1 MSITLNLPK
10 TQYLEYSD
18 ASHRYF
24 ADGVELPSVTQILD
38 AAGLVSPFCRD
49 AEAAWRGSEVH
60 RLCAIDDGEG
70 LDMRTVPAS
79 LRGYIRAW
87 RAYRQVSGFSPILIE
102 QRVDD
107 FLYNYSGRLDRVGY
121 RNGTNFTTVLDIKT
135 SQSGAVADYV
145 RYQLVAYASALGRET
160 YERMAVSLKPDGTFN
175 VKTFPVMEYHQ
186 DLAQWRRIVKQVRE
200 KKHENDH
207 C

>member
-1 MSITLNLPK
+1 MET
-10 TQYLEYSD
+10 TAQYLEYSD
-18 ASHRYF
+18 TGHRYF

-60 RLCAIDDGEG
+60 RLCAIDDRNG

-79 LRGYIRAW
+79 LCGYVRAW
-87 RAYRQVSGFSPILIE
+87 RKYRQDSGFSHSLIE
-102 QRVDD
+102 WRVDD
-107 FLYNYSGRLDRVGY
+107 LKHGYSGRLDRVGF
-121 RNGTNFTTVLDIKT
+121 RNGATFTTILDIKT
-135 SQSGAVADYV
+135 SQNGAVADYV
-145 RYQLVAYASALGRET
+145 KYQLVAYAAALGREM
-160 YERMAVSLKPDGTFN
+160 YERMAVSLKPDGTYN
-175 VKTFPVMEYHQ
+175 VRIFPVMEFNQ
-186 DLAQWRRIVKQVRE
+186 DLAEWRRIVKQVRE